1 MISIQDIG
9 FRALHNHSEKE
20 DILELL
26 RRLKRIQK
34 KAENLQGITLV
45 SIYERRVAEI
55 LELCK

>member
-34 KAENLQGITLV
+34 KAENLQGITFV